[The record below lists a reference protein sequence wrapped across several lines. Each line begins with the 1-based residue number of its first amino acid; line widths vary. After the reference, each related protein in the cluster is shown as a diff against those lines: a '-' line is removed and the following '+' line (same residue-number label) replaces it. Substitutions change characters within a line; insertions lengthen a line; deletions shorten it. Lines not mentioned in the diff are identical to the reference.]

1 MKHLLITA
9 ILCGILGGV
18 YARQSQT
25 DTTKRNATK
34 DTTAKKAKIKPEAI
48 NIISI
53 ALNTENDEEAKADTV
68 VKGHNITITS
78 SNSYIRRHR
87 DSLNRAKHRG
97 FSFGLAFFPLDL
109 GLALPLDNGNFN
121 LSAQNKFLSYSTFKT
136 TNDAFNIIRFGYRFN
151 NNFRVT
157 LGAGVEWTLIRLQN
171 DSISIV
177 GDKAS
182 LTYKNDGIHYSKNRL
197 SSEYLTIPL
206 TFDYRSTYDKNGNRM
221 HLSIAPQVGF
231 LIDGMLKQKSS
242 EQGKTKNYNDFHFA
256 KFQYGATLRIGYG
269 DFGIFTKYYFNDM
282 FVNSPAQSGLKSFA
296 IGLSYGW

>member
-1 MKHLLITA
+1 MKHLILTA
-9 ILCGILGGV
+9 IFCGMLGGV
-18 YARQSQT
+18 YARQSKT
-25 DTTKRNATK
+25 DTTKTTTIAIDSTTK
-34 DTTAKKAKIKPEAI
+34 KTKKTKSKT
-48 NIISI
+48 IITI
-53 ALNTENDEEAKADTV
+53 GLNTENDETIIPDTV
-68 VKGHNITITS
+68 MKAHMNINTPR
-78 SNSYIRRHR
+78 NYVRQHR
-87 DSLNRAKHRG
+87 DSLNRAKHNG
-97 FSFGLAFFPLDL
+97 FSFGLALFPLDL
-109 GLALPLDNGNFN
+109 GLALPLDNGSFN

-151 NNFRVT
+151 NNFRIT

-182 LTYKNDGIHYSKNRL
+182 LSYKNDGIHYSKNRF

-206 TFDYRSTYDKNGNRM
+206 TFDYRSTYDKNGNRL

-231 LIDGMLKQKSS
+231 LIDGMLKQISS
-242 EQGKTKNYNDFHFA
+242 EHGKTKNYNDFHFA

-282 FVNSPAQSGLKSFA
+282 FVNSPAQSGLKSFS